1 MEFLESLAQT
11 EQKQVGIPQLKFY
24 IEKNSYQ
31 VAPKHYEK
39 LYWNKNLLSK
49 RLWNPKVSKSQTYPI
64 GAVEFYT

>member
-1 MEFLESLAQT
+1 MRTKGFTLKHESAKNLISKNLMMEFLESLAKN

-39 LYWNKNLLSK
+39 LY
-49 RLWNPKVSKSQTYPI
+49 
-64 GAVEFYT
+64 